1 MHKIELKFIEKDIA
15 WQRKNT
21 AIIAGGAQ
29 GIGPAC
35 AERLTANGGKLV
47 LLDTD
52 EAALTL
58 AKE

>member
-1 MHKIELKFIEKDIA
+1 MTT
-15 WQRKNT
+15 QNT

-29 GIGPAC
+29 GIGPAS
-35 AERLTANGGKLV
+35 AECLTANGGKLV

>member
-1 MHKIELKFIEKDIA
+1 MTT
-15 WQRKNT
+15 QKNT

-35 AERLTANGGKLV
+35 AEHLPTNGGKLV